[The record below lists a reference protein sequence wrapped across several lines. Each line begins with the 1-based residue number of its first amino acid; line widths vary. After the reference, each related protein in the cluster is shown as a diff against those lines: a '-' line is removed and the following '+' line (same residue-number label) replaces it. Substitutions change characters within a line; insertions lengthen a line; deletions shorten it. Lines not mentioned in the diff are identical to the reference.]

1 LHVTNFPANTK
12 SNFDTA
18 VCCKVKIKQLP
29 NCLMAETKIKKE
41 SSGILRKYLF
51 SVMVA
56 LLIIFTGTSTLQAKD
71 ILMSF
76 QQLQSRYNENI
87 DFCIGS
93 INRDSSTLVMAIHGG
108 SIEIGTSQIA
118 RSVAE
123 ILQCDLY
130 LFEGIRDC
138 NNNILHI
145 TSTNFNEPKAQ
156 KLVEKSNLT
165 LSIHG
170 CRGSNEVTYIGGLD
184 SKTGNKIVRHLKAA
198 GFKVEDAPARLGGKQ
213 IDNICNQNSINKG
226 VQLELTYAMR
236 KTLLNETKSFEKYT
250 EALAAAME

>member
-1 LHVTNFPANTK
+1 
-12 SNFDTA
+12 
-18 VCCKVKIKQLP
+18 
-29 NCLMAETKIKKE
+29 
-41 SSGILRKYLF
+41 
-51 SVMVA
+51 MVA
-56 LLIIFTGTSTLQAKD
+56 LLIVFTCTSTSQASDVFK
-71 ILMSF
+71 SF
-76 QQLQSRYNENI
+76 QQLKSRYKEDV

-118 RSVAE
+118 RSVAK

-138 NNNILHI
+138 NNNLLHI
-145 TSTNFNEPKAQ
+145 TSTNFNEPRAH
-156 KLVEKSNLT
+156 KLVNKSDLT

-170 CRGSNEVTYIGGLD
+170 CRGTDEVTYIGGLD
-184 SKTGNKIVRHLKAA
+184 SKTGKKITKHLQAA
-198 GFKVEDAPARLGGKQ
+198 GFKVKDAPTRLSGQ
-213 IDNICNQNSINKG
+213 QVDNICNQNSTNKG

-236 KTLLNETKSFEKYT
+236 QLLLYGSEADQLFENYT